1 MDTEIF
7 QTTPP
12 SPFQGSDNCL
22 GVHYH
27 RAAVTAWDTLVELGY
42 QPATIIDSNIYMRRS
57 DFMNLVE
64 DLGGTCSTRED
75 QNHRI
80 SSVWMN
86 IKSCDLMIEIT
97 FKEYLDPDQGE
108 WYTTPDWKPLR

>member
-27 RAAVTAWDTLVELGY
+27 RAAVEAWDILESRGY
-42 QPATIIDSNIYMRRS
+42 RPATIIDTDIYMRRS
-57 DFMNLVE
+57 DFMKLV
-64 DLGGTCSTRED
+64 DGVGGRCATREEG
-75 QNHRI
+75 NHRI
-80 SSVWMN
+80 SSIWVN
-86 IKSCDLMIEIT
+86 VERYDLMIQVI
-97 FKEYLDPDQGE
+97 FKETLDQDHGK
-108 WYTTPDWKPLR
+108 WFDTMNWKPLR